1 MYPVARG
8 YLNRPDLTA
17 ERFLADPFSG
27 KAGARMYRSG
37 DLACYLPD
45 GNLEFL
51 GRNDDQVKIHGF
63 RIEPGEM
70 AARLLE
76 HELVGD
82 AAVVAHADAADDK
95 RLVAYVVAKTTDGS
109 AEADGAGLGRR
120 TSACHARR
128 SDAP

>member
-37 DLACYLPD
+37 DLAD

-51 GRNDDQVKIHGF
+51 GR
-63 RIEPGEM
+63 
-70 AARLLE
+70 
-76 HELVGD
+76 
-82 AAVVAHADAADDK
+82 
-95 RLVAYVVAKTTDGS
+95 TTT
-109 AEADGAGLGRR
+109 R
-120 TSACHARR
+120 
-128 SDAP
+128 